1 MHKIAKILE
10 IMVYIGKEIFMNK
23 KKHKK
28 IGLALGSGGW
38 RGLAH
43 VGVIKGL
50 LKHNIDF
57 EIIAGSSTGSLM
69 GGAYAAI
76 QDIEKL
82 EDILKNIGITDLLKA
97 FRDFRPNQGLFK
109 VNRFKQ
115 VIKNIVGDIDIEDL
129 PMVYGATAV
138 DFKSGDLVFIKDG
151 SLSTAIR
158 ASASV
163 PLVFQPVGIGG
174 KELIDGATRLPIPIP
189 LAKELGADV
198 VIAVNLYKNVFPVAS
213 GKYSSLQIAL
223 KSSHL
228 LLRELSRRDCEAAD
242 ITLYPDIP
250 EGKKYNVFSRF
261 IGNAEKLISYG
272 EKVVDDNLE
281 ELKSLVK

>member
-1 MHKIAKILE
+1 M
-10 IMVYIGKEIFMNK
+10 K
-23 KKHKK
+23 KTKTKK

-50 LKHNIDF
+50 IKHDIPF

-69 GGAYAAI
+69 GGAYAAV

-82 EDILKNIGITDLLKA
+82 EHILKNIGLSDLLKT
-97 FRDFRPNQGLFK
+97 FKDFRPNEGLFK
-109 VNRFKQ
+109 GGEFKKT
-115 VIKNIVGDIDIEDL
+115 IKNIVGDIDIEDL
-129 PMVYGATAV
+129 PFTYAATAV
-138 DFKSGDLVFIKDG
+138 DFKTGDLVFIKDG
-151 SLSTAIR
+151 PLSTAIR

-163 PLVFQPVGIGG
+163 PLVFQPTRLDG
-174 KELIDGATRLPIPIP
+174 KSLIDGATRLPIPVP

-198 VIAVNLYKNVFPVAS
+198 VIAVNLYKNVFPVFK
-213 GKYSSLQIAL
+213 GKYSSIQMAL

-228 LLRELSRRDCEAAD
+228 LLRELARRDCEQAD

-250 EGKKYNVFSRF
+250 ESKKYNVFSNF
-261 IGNAEKLISYG
+261 LGKAGKLIDLG
-272 EKVVDDNLE
+272 EQVVEENLSE
-281 ELKSLVK
+281 IKKLVKWFDFF

>member
-1 MHKIAKILE
+1 
-10 IMVYIGKEIFMNK
+10 MNK

-28 IGLALGSGGW
+28 IALALGSGGW

-69 GGAYAAI
+69 GGAYAAV

-82 EDILKNIGITDLLKA
+82 EHILKNIGITDLLKA

-109 VNRFKQ
+109 GNRFKEI
-115 VIKNIVGDIDIEDL
+115 IKNIVGDIDIEDL
-129 PMVYGATAV
+129 PIKYGATAV

-163 PLVFQPVGIGG
+163 PLVFQPVRVDG
-174 KELIDGATRLPIPIP
+174 KQLIDGATRLPIPVP
-189 LAKELGADV
+189 LAREMGADK

-213 GKYSSLQIAL
+213 GKYSAIQTAL

-228 LLRELSRRDCEAAD
+228 LLRELARRDCKDAD

-272 EKVVDDNLE
+272 EEAVEDSLS
-281 ELKSLVK
+281 ELKKIVK